1 MKSRSG
7 SEPRLRQTYTPR
19 IKDGRYSNEKSPMK
33 NNYMTEQKQPQKKIN
48 KYIII

>member
-19 IKDGRYSNEKSPMK
+19 IKDGRYSNDNSPMK
-33 NNYMTEQKQPQKKIN
+33 NNYMTEKKRVEN
-48 KYIII
+48 RY